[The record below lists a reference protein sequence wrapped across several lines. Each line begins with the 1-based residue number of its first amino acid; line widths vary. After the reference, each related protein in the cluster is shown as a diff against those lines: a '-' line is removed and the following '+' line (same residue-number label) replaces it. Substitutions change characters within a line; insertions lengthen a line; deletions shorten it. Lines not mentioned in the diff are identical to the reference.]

1 MAGVLDGDLA
11 RGIARVVMALHSGLF
26 RATGGKVGGRI
37 YGVPILLLT
46 TTGRHSGKKRVTPL
60 LYLVQGDDL
69 VLVASSGGSDR
80 TPAWYLNLRANPTV
94 QVQVGE
100 QKRQMQARPATGE
113 ERAQLWPKVV
123 DLYRG
128 YESYQLKTER
138 RIPLVVLSRR
148 ENVGEPHGRV

>member
-11 RGIARVVMALHSGLF
+11 RGIARAVMALHSGLY
-26 RATGGKVGGRI
+26 RATGGKVGASLF
-37 YGVPILLLT
+37 GVPVLLLT
-46 TTGRHSGKKRVTPL
+46 TTGRRSGKKRATPL
-60 LYLVQGDDL
+60 VYLKQGDDL

-80 TPAWYLNLRANPTV
+80 TPAWYLNLAANPTV

-100 QKRQMQARPATGE
+100 QKRQMQARPATAE

-148 ENVGEPHGRV
+148 ENGVEPHGRA